1 MTRALLVG
9 LSALALTAGA
19 AQAADLYIPTTP
31 QPIVESA
38 GFDWEGMYAGVHAG
52 ALFYP
57 DEETSEIGP
66 LAVVGSDYGTLG
78 IVGLHLG
85 VNSLISSN
93 MLLGVEGTA
102 EYLFDDYYDYAQ
114 FMLNGRVGFLATES
128 LLLYALAGVGV
139 EYSFYWEDTR
149 GIYQLGVGAELA
161 VADNISLRGQV
172 AGIGLFDS
180 DDLFDG
186 TKATIGISFH
196 F

>member
-19 AQAADLYIPTTP
+19 AQAADLYIPSTP

-38 GFDWEGMYAGVHAG
+38 GFDWEGMYAGIQGG

-57 DEETSEIGP
+57 EDESSPMMIEAIS
-66 LAVVGSDYGTLG
+66 SNYGTLG
-78 IVGLHLG
+78 VIGVHIG
-85 VNSLISSN
+85 VNTLVSSN
-93 MLLGVEGTA
+93 VLAGIEGTA
-102 EYLFDDYYDYAQ
+102 EYLFEDYGDYAQ
-114 FMLNGRVGFLATES
+114 FLLNGRVGFLASES

-139 EYSFYWEDTR
+139 EYSFDYEDTR

-161 VADNISLRGQV
+161 VADNISLRGQI
-172 AGIGLFDS
+172 AGLGIFDS